1 MNNSTQMKKGGAA
14 NSNNAGVYQNGSIS
28 GANST
33 VPSRGGAASM
43 SQTST
48 KKVTPTLN
56 KQTSNP

>member
-1 MNNSTQMKKGGAA
+1 MKKGGAA